1 MKRNLCFF
9 VISILLIINSSA
21 QGVTTDSIA
30 ILDSLRSAGIR
41 VQIKYVPKPKP
52 EPIPN
57 EFFSIHLGA
66 FIAEIPVSNTPLDN
80 AVFGD
85 AKNVYHIINEE
96 EIYVYLSGEFKDLN
110 NAILEKNKLKKKRK
124 DSIYIVKVIDRRKII
139 IVE

>member
-9 VISILLIINSSA
+9 VVGILLIINSSA

-52 EPIPN
+52 KSASN
-57 EFFSIHLGA
+57 EFYSIHLGA
-66 FIAEIPVSNTPLDN
+66 FISEIPISYTPLDN
-80 AVFGD
+80 AIFGD

-96 EIYVYLSGEFKDLN
+96 GIYVYLSGEFKELN
-110 NAILEKNKLKKKRK
+110 GAILEKNKLKKEEGNN
-124 DSIYIVKVIDRRKII
+124 IYVVKVIDKRKVVII
-139 IVE
+139 E